1 MGQKKIFMSSPAHA
15 IANDTPAQPRA
26 FNNLL
31 HFTFPQGPRC
41 SAAARASGH
50 GRSRGDSGSESG
62 EPGLSEAASPA
73 EALRPAAAGLA
84 GTPAARA
91 WLGPE
96 I

>member
-31 HFTFPQGPRC
+31 YFTFPKGPRC
-41 SAAARASGH
+41 SAAARANGH

-62 EPGLSEAASPA
+62 EPGLREAASPA
-73 EALRPAAAGLA
+73 EALRPAAAGQ
-84 GTPAARA
+84 ARRPPGRGSA
-91 WLGPE
+91 QRFE
-96 I
+96 